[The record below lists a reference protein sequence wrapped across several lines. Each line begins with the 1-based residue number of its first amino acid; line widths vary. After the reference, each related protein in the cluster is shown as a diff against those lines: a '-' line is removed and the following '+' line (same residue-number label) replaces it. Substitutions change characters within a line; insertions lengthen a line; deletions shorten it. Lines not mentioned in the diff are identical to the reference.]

1 MPANLIDGKEHAAR
15 LRVGIVKEVERL
27 KKLHDLKP
35 GLAVLLVGND
45 PASEVY
51 VRNKGIHTKEAGM
64 ESLEFRLPAETPEKE
79 LLAKIDDLNKDS
91 NVNGILVQLPIPSHM
106 SQQRVIET
114 ILPEKD
120 VDGLHP
126 INAGYLVSGLDGF
139 VPCTPK
145 GATMLIK
152 NSIKDLAGKNA
163 VIIGRS
169 NLVGK
174 PIAQLLLKENC
185 TVTICHSRTD
195 NLQKVCLSA
204 DILVAAVGRPEMVKA
219 DWVKPGSVVI
229 DVGVNRIPAPEKG
242 EGKNKLVGDVE
253 FEKAREIADA
263 ITPVPGGVGPMTIA
277 CLLLNTLHAFC
288 LQNGFE
294 KPDIRV

>member
-1 MPANLIDGKEHAAR
+1 MPANLINGKEHAAR
-15 LRVGIVKEVERL
+15 LRVGIAKEVARL
-27 KKLHDLKP
+27 EKLHDLKP

-45 PASEVY
+45 PASEIY

-79 LLAKIDDLNKDS
+79 LLAKIDDLNKDP

-126 INAGYLVSGLDGF
+126 INVGYLASGLDGF

-174 PIAQLLLKENC
+174 PLAQLLLKEHC

-195 NLQKVCLSA
+195 NLQQVCLSA
-204 DILVAAVGRPEMVKA
+204 DILVAAVGCPEMVKA

-242 EGKNKLVGDVE
+242 EEKHKLVGDVE
-253 FEKAREIADA
+253 FEKVREIADA

-288 LQNGFE
+288 VQNGFE

>member
-1 MPANLIDGKEHAAR
+1 MPANLIDGKEHATR
-15 LRVGIVKEVERL
+15 LRVGIAKEVERL

-45 PASEVY
+45 PASEIY

-79 LLAKIDDLNKDS
+79 LLAKIDDLNKDP

-126 INAGYLVSGLDGF
+126 INVGYLVSGLDGF

-174 PIAQLLLKENC
+174 PLAQLLLKEHC

-195 NLQKVCLSA
+195 NLQEICLSA

-229 DVGVNRIPAPEKG
+229 DVGINRIPAPEKG

-277 CLLLNTLHAFC
+277 CLLLNTLYAFC
-288 LQNGFE
+288 VQNGFE